1 MQRWIYVGL
10 LFTPAVVIAALLS
23 LPQRALFILSAIG
36 VVPYAILISK
46 ATEALTEHIGAGVGG
61 LLNATFGNAAE
72 LIITCFAIH
81 SGLLTLVKAA
91 ITGSV
96 VCNTL
101 LILGTSLLV
110 GGIRH
115 GRQRYSARRTSIT
128 AAMMILAVGALYL
141 PAIFAVSVHD
151 RTRIEELSFS
161 VAGVLLLTY
170 IAFLCY
176 ALFLRHPTAATPE
189 EQAMATGREMKAGG
203 ARAAR
208 ERETPSTG
216 EGTWGIGK
224 SLIVLAGAVVGIAV
238 TSEIFVGAIEAVTKQ
253 LGMNELFVGIIVV
266 PIIGNSAEYVTG
278 VQMAW
283 RNRLDVTIPVTAG
296 SSTQIALL
304 VAPVLV
310 FLSYPLGHPLD
321 LVFTPLELGVLGLA
335 VVIFAQ
341 ISRDG
346 ESNWLEG
353 VQLLALYLLAG
364 FAFFF
369 LPLGYA

>member
-1 MQRWIYVGL
+1 MQRWMYVGL
-10 LFTPAVVIAALLS
+10 LFTPAAVIAALLS
-23 LPQRALFILSAIG
+23 LPQGALFILSAIG
-36 VVPYAILISK
+36 VIPYAILISK

-81 SGLLTLVKAA
+81 RGLLTLVKAA
-91 ITGSV
+91 ITGSI

-115 GRQRYSARRTSIT
+115 GRQQYSARRTSIT
-128 AAMMILAVGALYL
+128 AAMMILAIGALYL
-141 PAIFAVSVHD
+141 PAIFAVAVRD

-161 VAGVLLLTY
+161 VAGVALFTY
-170 IAFLCY
+170 IAFLSY
-176 ALFLRHPTAATPE
+176 TLFLHRPTPATPE
-189 EQAMATGREMKAGG
+189 EQTMATGKEVKG
-203 ARAAR
+203 ADKRAAR
-208 ERETPSTG
+208 KAETPATD
-216 EGTWGIGK
+216 EGTWSIGK
-224 SLIVLAGAVVGIAV
+224 SLLVLVGAVIGIAV
-238 TSEIFVGAIEAVTKQ
+238 GSEIFVGAIGTVTKQ
-253 LGMNELFVGIIVV
+253 LRINELFVGIIIV

-310 FLSYPLGHPLD
+310 FLSYPLGHPLN

-335 VVIFAQ
+335 VIVFAQ

-369 LPLGYA
+369 LPLGYG

>member
-1 MQRWIYVGL
+1 MQRWVYIGL
-10 LFTPAVVIAALLS
+10 LFTPAAVIAKLLS
-23 LPQRALFILSAIG
+23 LPQVLIFVLSAIS
-36 VVPYAILISK
+36 VVPYAILIST
-46 ATEALTEHIGAGVGG
+46 ATGALTKHIGAGFGG

-81 SGLLTLVKAA
+81 SGLVTLVKAS

-101 LILGTSLLV
+101 LILGTALLV

-115 GRQRYSARRTSIT
+115 GRQRYNARRTSIT

-141 PAIFAVSVHD
+141 PAVFATSVRDHS
-151 RTRIEELSFS
+151 RIEELSFAVS
-161 VAGVLLLTY
+161 AVLLLTY
-170 IAFLCY
+170 VAFLSY
-176 ALFLRHPTAATPE
+176 TLFLRHPSTASSS
-189 EQAMATGREMKAGG
+189 EQVMASGREMKAQGDRT
-203 ARAAR
+203 ARQTEASTTDAASWSIR
-208 ERETPSTG
+208 
-216 EGTWGIGK
+216 K
-224 SLIVLAGAVVGIAV
+224 SLLVLAGAVVGIAV
-238 TSEIFVGAIEAVTKQ
+238 GSEIFVGAIESVTKK
-253 LGMNELFVGIIVV
+253 LGVNELFVGIIVV
-266 PIIGNSAEYVTG
+266 PIIGNAAEYVTG

-304 VAPVLV
+304 VAPALV
-310 FLSYPLGHPLD
+310 FLSHPLGHPLD

>member
-1 MQRWIYVGL
+1 MQRWVSVGL
-10 LFTPAVVIAALLS
+10 LFTPAAVVAKLLS
-23 LPQRALFILSAIG
+23 LPQVLIFILSAIS
-36 VVPYAILISK
+36 VVPYAILIST
-46 ATEALTEHIGAGVGG
+46 ATGALTKHIGAGFGG

-81 SGLLTLVKAA
+81 SGLVTLVKAS

-101 LILGTSLLV
+101 LILGTALLI

-115 GRQRYSARRTSIT
+115 GRQRYNARRTSIT

-141 PAIFAVSVHD
+141 PAIFATSVRDHA
-151 RTRIEELSFS
+151 RIEELSFAVS
-161 VAGVLLLTY
+161 AVLLLTY
-170 IAFLCY
+170 VAFLSY
-176 ALFLRHPTAATPE
+176 TLFLRHPSTASSS
-189 EQAMATGREMKAGG
+189 EQAMASGREMKAQGDRT
-203 ARAAR
+203 ARQTEASTTDAA
-208 ERETPSTG
+208 S
-216 EGTWGIGK
+216 WSIGK
-224 SLIVLAGAVVGIAV
+224 SLLVLAGAVVGIAV
-238 TSEIFVGAIEAVTKQ
+238 GSEIFVGAIESVTRK
-253 LGMNELFVGIIVV
+253 LGINELFVGIIVV
-266 PIIGNSAEYVTG
+266 PIIGNAAEYVTG

-310 FLSYPLGHPLD
+310 FLSHPLGHPLD

-335 VVIFAQ
+335 VIIFAQ

>member
-1 MQRWIYVGL
+1 MQRWVYVGL
-10 LFTPAVVIAALLS
+10 LFTPAAVIAKLLS
-23 LPQRALFILSAIG
+23 SPQILIFILSAIS
-36 VVPYAILISK
+36 VVPYAILIST
-46 ATEALTEHIGAGVGG
+46 ATEALTEHIGAGFGG

-81 SGLLTLVKAA
+81 SGLLTLVKAS
-91 ITGSV
+91 ITGSMV
-96 VCNTL
+96 GNTL
-101 LILGTSLLV
+101 LILGTALLV

-141 PAIFAVSVHD
+141 PAIFAASVRD
-151 RTRIEELSFS
+151 RARIEELSFS
-161 VAGVLLLTY
+161 VAAVLLLTY
-170 IAFLCY
+170 IAFLSY
-176 ALFLRHPTAATPE
+176 ALFLRHPTTATAS
-189 EQAMATGREMKAGG
+189 EQAMASGKEMKGDG
-203 ARAAR
+203 TRTARAS
-208 ERETPSTG
+208 ETSVPG
-216 EGTWGIGK
+216 EGKWSIGK
-224 SLIVLAGAVVGIAV
+224 SLLMLAGAVVGIAV
-238 TSEIFVGAIEAVTKQ
+238 SSEIFVSAIESVTKR
-253 LGMNELFVGIIVV
+253 LGVNEFFVGIIIV
-266 PIIGNSAEYVTG
+266 PIIGNAAEYLTA

-283 RNRLDVTIPVTAG
+283 RNRLDVTIPITAG

-310 FLSYPLGHPLD
+310 FLSHPLGHPLD

-369 LPLGYA
+369 LPVGYA